1 MNCFGFFYRSHNK
14 GTLIEVDTSILDV
27 PKEISIGHCVAKDMR
42 MSAGIAVYFKNIY
55 KRVGEL
61 MDQRKDV
68 GTVAFLEENQRFIF
82 YIITKE
88 LSYHKPSYDNISAA
102 LNELRDLI
110 VEHHIKNLALPRI
123 GCGLDGLDWA
133 IVRGIIENVFQNVE
147 CTIMICNFTKHLS
160 KESDNIFRV
169 EHPTTIKIDKNI
181 KNIENIIL

>member
-1 MNCFGFFYRSHNK
+1 
-14 GTLIEVDTSILDV
+14 
-27 PKEISIGHCVAKDMR
+27 
-42 MSAGIAVYFKNIY
+42 
-55 KRVGEL
+55 

-147 CTIMICNFTKHLS
+147 CTIMICNFTKVILLKSALITSNSMKKVYLCFYFLQHLS